1 MERPKGARG
10 GQPVSVVVAGAT
22 GWVGSSLVAA
32 IMAAPDMR
40 LAGAVARRA
49 AGMDVGTALGRAPVG
64 VAIVPTIAEA
74 LAEPGWVLVDFTA
87 AASVRAH
94 VLAAVERGAHV
105 VVGTSGLDPADDA
118 SLDAL
123 AQSRGVGVVVAGNFS
138 LVATLAK
145 RLALLAA
152 AEMPGWELV
161 DYAAAGKPDAPSG
174 TAYEW
179 AHALAPHAAAPA
191 VAAQDVVGD
200 SRARG
205 ATIGGVQVH
214 SLRVPGYVLST
225 ALLAGS
231 GDERL
236 TIQYDAG
243 PSPAPYLAGTLLA
256 IRRVEGFRGLV
267 RGLEHLLP

>member
-1 MERPKGARG
+1 MERPKSAVDS
-10 GQPVSVVVAGAT
+10 QPISVVVAGAT
-22 GWVGSSLVAA
+22 GWVGSALVPA
-32 IMAAPDMR
+32 ILAAPDLR

-49 AGMDVGTALGRAPVG
+49 AGLDVGTALGRAPVG
-64 VAIVPTIAEA
+64 VAIAPTVAEA
-74 LAEPGWVLVDFTA
+74 LREPGWVLVDFTA
-87 AASVRAH
+87 AASVQEHVRAA
-94 VLAAVERGAHV
+94 LDRGAHV
-105 VVGTSGLDPADDA
+105 VVGTSGLDPADDGG
-118 SLDAL
+118 LDAL
-123 AQSRGVGVVVAGNFS
+123 AQSRGLGVVVAGNFS

-152 AEMPGWELV
+152 AAMPAWEVV

-179 AHALAPHAAAPA
+179 ARALSAHVAPPRVAP
-191 VAAQDVVGD
+191 QEVVGD
-200 SRARG
+200 PSARG

-256 IRRVEGFRGLV
+256 IRQVVQVRGVV
-267 RGLEHLLP
+267 RGLEQFVP